1 MNKFAIGT
9 DIGGSHIC
17 SAAIDLTAKSILKQS
32 FAHQKVDN
40 QAAAPEILCKWAAA
54 LNQSIAAVPL
64 DSLAGIAFAMPGPFD
79 YARGIAKFTPDV
91 AKYQNLYGLNI
102 TGHLKPLLRLPDSA
116 ENFEFRYINDAA
128 SFGIGEAWIGKAAA
142 AKRSLTLTIGTGLGA
157 AFIED
162 GVPVVDRDDV
172 PRMGTLWHVPFNGDI
187 ADTTFSTRWF
197 INRYAEKSGTR
208 LPDVK
213 QIALRAT
220 NNEAPAKEVFTEFG
234 SNLGTFLAPWLKK
247 FEAQVLV
254 IGGNIATA
262 HEEFLPALEER
273 LPIPVQVSDLKEDA
287 ALLGAAR
294 LFASDFWPRITPLL
308 PKMCPA

>member
-1 MNKFAIGT
+1 VNKFAIGT

-17 SAAIDLTAKSILKQS
+17 SAAIDLTAKSILKRS

-64 DSLAGIAFAMPGPFD
+64 GSLAGIAFAMPGPFH
-79 YARGIAKFTPDV
+79 YARGVAKFTPDV
-91 AKYQNLYGLNI
+91 AKYQNLYNI
-102 TGHLKPLLRLPDSA
+102 HITDHLKPLLRLSDSA
-116 ENFEFRYINDAA
+116 EDFDFRYINDAA
-128 SFGIGEAWIGKAAA
+128 SFGIGEAWLGKAVGT
-142 AKRSLTLTIGTGLGA
+142 KRSLTLTLGTGLGS

-172 PRMGTLWHVPFNGDI
+172 PRMGTLWHVPFKGDI
-187 ADTTFSTRWF
+187 ADAAFSTRWF

-220 NNEAPAKEVFTEFG
+220 NNEAQAKEVFAEFG
-234 SNLGTFLAPWLKK
+234 TNLRTFLIPWLKK
-247 FEAQVLV
+247 FDAQVLV
-254 IGGNIATA
+254 IGGNIAAA
-262 HEEFLPALEER
+262 HNEFLPALEKQV
-273 LPIPVQVSDLKEDA
+273 PVPVQVSDLKEDA

-294 LFASDFWPRITPLL
+294 LFAPGFWPRITPLL
-308 PKMCPA
+308 SKM

>member
-1 MNKFAIGT
+1 VNKFAIGT

-40 QAAAPEILCKWAAA
+40 QAAALEILCKWAAA

-64 DSLAGIAFAMPGPFD
+64 DSLAGIAFAIPGPFD
-79 YARGIAKFTPDV
+79 YARGIAKFTPNV
-91 AKYQNLYGLNI
+91 AKYQNLYNI
-102 TGHLKPLLRLPDSA
+102 HITDNLKPLLRLPDST
-116 ENFEFRYINDAA
+116 EDFDFRYINDAA
-128 SFGIGEAWIGKAAA
+128 SFGIGEAWLGKAVGT
-142 AKRSLTLTIGTGLGA
+142 KRSLTLTLGTGLGS

-172 PRMGTLWHVPFNGDI
+172 PRMGTLWHAPFNGDI
-187 ADTTFSTRWF
+187 ADATFSTRWF
-197 INRYAEKSGTR
+197 INRYAEKTGTR

-234 SNLGTFLAPWLKK
+234 VNLGNFLTPWLKK
-247 FEAQVLV
+247 FDAQVLV

-262 HEEFLPALEER
+262 HEEFLPILKNR
-273 LPIPVQVSDLKEDA
+273 VPIPVHISDLKEDA

-308 PKMCPA
+308 LKMCPA